1 MHKEGMSYTH
11 QNSFAALSR
20 IFFFLKRARSS
31 VFTLKIQ
38 SRASHFYPNLRATQV
53 TQVLSGLESLAQP
66 DE

>member
-20 IFFFLKRARSS
+20 IFFFKRARSS

-38 SRASHFYPNLRATQV
+38 SRANHFYPNLRATQV